1 MAAPRIAVLGL
12 HHEGNRWAPVVHR
25 ADLRITSGP
34 ALVDDAR
41 AEHPRVTGGTDLTFD
56 LAHAMPNIA
65 RAEFRVL
72 DAGGGAGPWVAQTSP
87 VLLWRVAPLDR
98 AIEVRG
104 VNLRGLPGPST
115 RVALVAP

>member
-1 MAAPRIAVLGL
+1 MQITSQSTSDRDMVAAPLNAV
-12 HHEGNRWAPVVHR
+12 WV
-25 ADLRITSGP
+25 T
-34 ALVDDAR
+34 
-41 AEHPRVTGGTDLTFD
+41 PRVTGGTELTFD